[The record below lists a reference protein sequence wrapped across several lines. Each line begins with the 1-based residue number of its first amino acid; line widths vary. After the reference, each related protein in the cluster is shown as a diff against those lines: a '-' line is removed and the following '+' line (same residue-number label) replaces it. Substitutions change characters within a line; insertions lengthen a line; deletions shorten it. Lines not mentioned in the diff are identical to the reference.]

1 MWVWVRKEG
10 GDQGVC
16 MCVSLWMVGVWADV
30 TWRILR
36 KAKKKKNKPQK
47 TRKVEKKSPR
57 NQQLESSPIRQNEQ
71 EY

>member
-1 MWVWVRKEG
+1 MYV
-10 GDQGVC
+10 
-16 MCVSLWMVGVWADV
+16 CVSVDGVWADV

>member
-1 MWVWVRKEG
+1 MYV
-10 GDQGVC
+10 
-16 MCVSLWMVGVWADV
+16 CVSVDG
-30 TWRILR
+30 WRMGR
-36 KAKKKKNKPQK
+36 CDMEDPSKSKKKKNKPQK